1 MVRTM
6 KRIAPSR
13 LWVVNMK
20 LMFAAAALAVLTGFA
35 MAQQPYAGLQNRP
48 IKTLSEQQI
57 ADLRSGRGMGMA
69 LAAELNGYPGPIHAI
84 ELAEQLH
91 LSSDQLSKLKALFEA
106 MKAETIPLGET
117 LISQERNL
125 NDDFADRTITLA
137 RLEGATQRIGATEAA
152 LRMAHLKYHLS
163 TVALLTPEQVAQYKE
178 LRGYKS
184 NQVPKHNHHQ
194 HQ

>member
-1 MVRTM
+1 M
-6 KRIAPSR
+6 KSMIT
-13 LWVVNMK
+13 
-20 LMFAAAALAVLTGFA
+20 AAALAVLTGFA
-35 MAQQPYAGLQNRP
+35 MAQQPYAGLQNRS

-57 ADLRSGRGMGMA
+57 ADLSTGRGTGLA

-91 LSSDQLSKLKALFEA
+91 LSSAQVSKLKSLFEA
-106 MKAETIPLGET
+106 MKAATIPLGAT

-125 NDDFADRTITLA
+125 NEDFANRTVTLA
-137 RLEGATQRIGATEAA
+137 SLEEATQRIGATQAA
-152 LRMAHLKYHLS
+152 LRATHLKYHLS
-163 TVALLTPEQVAQYKE
+163 TVEILTTEQVARYNE

-184 NQVPKHNHHQ
+184 DEAPKHGHHQ

>member
-1 MVRTM
+1 M
-6 KRIAPSR
+6 R
-13 LWVVNMK
+13 L
-20 LMFAAAALAVLTGFA
+20 VLTTALLFLTGSA
-35 MAQQPYAGLQNRP
+35 LAQQPYAGLQNRT

-57 ADLRSGRGMGMA
+57 ADLNAGRGMGLA

-84 ELAEQLH
+84 ELADQLH
-91 LSSDQLSKLKALFEA
+91 LSPNQVSKLRALFEA

-125 NDDFADRTITLA
+125 NDDFANHTVTLA
-137 RLEGATQRIGATEAA
+137 SLEGATQRIGATQAA
-152 LRMAHLKYHLS
+152 LRAAHLRYHLS
-163 TVALLTPEQVAQYKE
+163 AVAVLTPEQVARYNE

-184 NQVPKHNHHQ
+184 NQGPTHDHRQ

>member
-1 MVRTM
+1 M
-6 KRIAPSR
+6 R
-13 LWVVNMK
+13 L
-20 LMFAAAALAVLTGFA
+20 VLTTALLFLTGSA
-35 MAQQPYAGLQNRP
+35 LAQQPYAGLQNRT

-57 ADLRSGRGMGMA
+57 ADLNAGRGMGLA

-84 ELAEQLH
+84 ELADELH
-91 LSSDQLSKLKALFEA
+91 LSPNQVSKLRALFEA

-125 NDDFADRTITLA
+125 NDDFANHTVTLA
-137 RLEGATQRIGATEAA
+137 SLEGATQRIGATQAA
-152 LRMAHLKYHLS
+152 LRAAHLRYHLS
-163 TVALLTPEQVAQYKE
+163 AVAVLTPEQVARYNE

-184 NQVPKHNHHQ
+184 NQGPTHDHRQ